1 MTAPTY
7 LDEHDDDLAV
17 TPAATVK
24 GVGLFARLAES
35 EPVRLYL
42 GGLFAAVVALL
53 VGLGVLT
60 DTQGALWGV
69 RSARPSWRS
78 RSPQGIRSQVYSPR
92 TVAALQPE
100 AAA

>member
-1 MTAPTY
+1 MTAPTQ

-60 DTQGALWGV
+60 DTQGALWGALGTAV
-69 RSARPSWRS
+69 LAFPVT
-78 RSPQGIRSQVYSPR
+78 QGIRSQVYSPR